1 MTPASSSDGWEV
13 CGSEV
18 LGSSH
23 CEQCPH
29 NRRAFCGALNRS
41 FDKLHGDQSRACR
54 HHRTVGPG
62 ERIASCD
69 EVAKDIFVLC
79 RGWGYR
85 FFVLPDGRRQILN
98 FLLPGDL
105 LSVVSIFEVRFGSS
119 VDALTE
125 VEITGFRRTE
135 VKRQLAASPGL
146 WASWAESVAQQV
158 RASDELLVALGQ
170 RTAEERVAYLIL
182 HLTRRMQ
189 ALGLAGAR
197 RYRFPLK
204 QTHIADAL
212 GIGSECVCR
221 TLSRFRKRGILAL
234 SGGYVE
240 ISDFAELE
248 RIGSPRGG
256 AGQGSGGGS

>member
-1 MTPASSSDGWEV
+1 MTPARSSDGWEV

-18 LGSSH
+18 SLSH
-23 CEQCPH
+23 CERCPH
-29 NRRAFCGALNRS
+29 KRRDFYGALDRALGKS
-41 FDKLHGDQSRACR
+41 QSDQSRARR
-54 HHRTVGPG
+54 HRRTVNPG
-62 ERIASCD
+62 ERIASCG
-69 EVAKDIFVLC
+69 EVSRHIFVLC

-85 FFVLPDGRRQILN
+85 FFVPSNGRRQILG

-105 LSVVSIFEVRFGSS
+105 FSAASIFEDRFSFS

-125 VEITGFRRTE
+125 ADITGFRRTE

-146 WASWAESVAQQV
+146 WTRWAESVSRQV
-158 RASDELLVALGQ
+158 GAADELLVALGQ
-170 RTAEERVAYLIL
+170 RTAEERVAYLVL

-189 ALGLAGAR
+189 ALGLAGDD

-212 GIGSECVCR
+212 GVTPECVCR

-234 SGGYVE
+234 SGGYLE
-240 ISDFAELE
+240 ILDFAELG

-256 AGQGSGGGS
+256 PG

>member
-1 MTPASSSDGWEV
+1 MTPARSTDGSKA

-18 LGSSH
+18 PGVSH
-23 CEQCPH
+23 CERCPH
-29 NRRAFCGALNRS
+29 NRHDFCGALVRS
-41 FDKLHGDQSRACR
+41 LEKLENGQSRGCR
-54 HHRTVGPG
+54 DRRTVNPG
-62 ERIASCD
+62 EQIAGCG
-69 EVAKDIFVLC
+69 EVSRHIFVLC

-85 FFVLPDGRRQILN
+85 YFVLSNGRRQILS

-105 LSVVSIFEVRFGSS
+105 FSAASIFEDRFSFS

-125 VEITGFRRTE
+125 ADITGFRRTE

-146 WASWAESVAQQV
+146 WTRWAESVSRQV
-158 RASDELLVALGQ
+158 GAADELLVALGQ
-170 RTAEERVAYLIL
+170 RTAEERVAYLVL

-189 ALGLAGAR
+189 ALGLAGDD

-212 GIGSECVCR
+212 GVTPECVCR

-234 SGGYVE
+234 SGGYLE
-240 ISDFAELE
+240 ILDFAELG

-256 AGQGSGGGS
+256 PG